1 MKSGNRYILYILIFV
16 IIGLGLTLYL
26 MRNQASDYLNE
37 TTGVM
42 KAVST
47 VKVSTSSK
55 DTIDTAMFSAPKFLA
70 LKNNVNKF
78 DFDAICKT
86 PVGQILTVATSSNG
100 QLATTT
106 QTLSCLLGNN
116 TIFPLPTK
124 GK

>member
-1 MKSGNRYILYILIFV
+1 MKSGNRYILYIF
-16 IIGLGLTLYL
+16 IIIMIGAGLTLYL
-26 MRNQASDYLNE
+26 MRDQAAGYLNE
-37 TTGVM
+37 ATGVM
-42 KAVST
+42 RDVST

-78 DFDAICKT
+78 DFDSICKT
-86 PVGQILTVATSSNG
+86 PVGQILTVATSSSG

-116 TIFPLPTK
+116 TPFPLPIK
-124 GK
+124 K